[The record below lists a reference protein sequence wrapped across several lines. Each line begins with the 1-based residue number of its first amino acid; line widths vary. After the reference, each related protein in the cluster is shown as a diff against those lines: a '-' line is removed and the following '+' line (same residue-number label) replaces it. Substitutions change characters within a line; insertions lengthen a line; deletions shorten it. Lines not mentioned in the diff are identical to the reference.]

1 MLLTFLLLS
10 TLVVDFFFFV
20 VRFFAML
27 YYMMRI
33 KENDTV
39 PLAIP
44 QFLCDENAVG
54 EHLNEH
60 PVLQLLNQYSF
71 LTVVGRAGQGKT
83 SLAVAF
89 LTQKEPQI
97 YRKTHHFMYIF
108 MPSNSIA
115 SMKKNP
121 FKKLP
126 EDRFYSELND
136 ATIEDVFH
144 KIDANSKDGKKSIL
158 FIDDMTAS
166 LKSSVAVQDT
176 LKRLVYNRRHLK
188 LNIIITAQSYV
199 NIPLDIRKNIV
210 NLVLYKPSKK
220 EYELIMSELLEMKKD
235 EALVLMK
242 TIYDKP
248 REFMFLNVEHQ
259 RIFRCW
265 DEILFE
271 KGGSEDQIESKNQ
284 LELK

>member
-1 MLLTFLLLS
+1 
-10 TLVVDFFFFV
+10 
-20 VRFFAML
+20 
-27 YYMMRI
+27 MRI
-33 KENDTV
+33 KENDVV
-39 PLAIP
+39 PLDIP
-44 QFLCDENAVG
+44 TFTCDTDAVG
-54 EHLNEH
+54 EHLNNH

-71 LTVVGRAGQGKT
+71 LTVVGRPGQGKT

-108 MPSNSIA
+108 MPANSVA

-144 KIDANSKDGKKSIL
+144 KIDANSKDNKKSIV

-166 LKSSVAVQDT
+166 LKSSVEVQSW

-188 LNIIITAQSYV
+188 LNIIITAQSYG

-210 NLVLYKPSKK
+210 NLVLYKPCIK
-220 EYELIMSELLEMKKD
+220 EYELIMSELLEMKREK
-235 EALVLMK
+235 ALELMK
-242 TIYDKP
+242 IIYDKP
-248 REFMFLNVEHQ
+248 RDFMFLNVEHQ

-271 KGGSEDQIESKNQ
+271 KGGEENSVVKNG
-284 LELK
+284 LELKS